1 MAADTRLPS
10 ASSPDDGREARAASG
25 GDDALATRLATVRGS
40 IADAARVAGRS
51 VDELTLVV
59 VTKYHPASLVRDL
72 AALGVTDVGEN
83 RHQEAQAKAAELA
96 DLGLTWHFVG
106 QLQSKK
112 ARQVRRYA
120 DVVHSLDRDSV
131 VDAFA
136 PTEAEPDPRVVE
148 GFVQVNLTDDPG
160 RGGVQPDAVEAMV
173 ERVLATGTVRLRGV
187 MAVAP
192 LEGSPRAAFAR
203 LRTISERVASLAP
216 GATDISAGM
225 SGDHAEAIAEGATH
239 LRIGTAITGNRP
251 VAP

>member
-1 MAADTRLPS
+1 VAAETRLQTVDRDGLEARLASVRS
-10 ASSPDDGREARAASG
+10 AITDAARAA
-25 GDDALATRLATVRGS
+25 
-40 IADAARVAGRS
+40 GRS
-51 VDELTLVV
+51 ADELTLVV
-59 VTKYHPASLVRDL
+59 VTKYHPASLVREL

-96 DLGLTWHFVG
+96 DLDLTWHFVG

-112 ARQVRRYA
+112 ARQARRYA
-120 DVVHSLDRDSV
+120 DVVQSLDRDSV

-136 PTEAEPDPRVVE
+136 PTDAEPDPRVID

-160 RGGVQPDAVEAMV
+160 RGGVQPEDVEAMA
-173 ERVLATGTVRLRGV
+173 ERVLATRTVRLRGV

-192 LEGSPRAAFAR
+192 LDEEPRRAFAR
-203 LRTISERVASLAP
+203 LRAISERVVSLAP
-216 GATDISAGM
+216 DATDVAAGM
-225 SGDHAEAIAEGATH
+225 SGDFAEAIAEGATH

>member
-1 MAADTRLPS
+1 MVADTRLQ
-10 ASSPDDGREARAASG
+10 ASSPDDGPEARVAS
-25 GDDALATRLATVRGS
+25 VRSG
-40 IADAARVAGRS
+40 IADAARAAGRS
-51 VDELTLVV
+51 PDELTLVV
-59 VTKYHPASLVRDL
+59 VTKYHPASLVREL

-83 RHQEAQAKAAELA
+83 RHQEAHAKAAELA

-112 ARQVRRYA
+112 ARQARRYA
-120 DVVHSLDRDSV
+120 HVVQSLDRTSV

-136 PTEAEPDPRVVE
+136 PTEAEPVPPVID
-148 GFVQVNLTDDPG
+148 GFVQVNLTADPG
-160 RGGVQPDAVEAMV
+160 RGGVQPDDVEAMAV
-173 ERVLATGTVRLRGV
+173 RVLETGTIRLRGV

-192 LEGSPRAAFAR
+192 LDEEPRAAFAR
-203 LRTISERVASLAP
+203 LRSISDRVVALEP

-225 SGDHAEAIAEGATH
+225 SGDYAEAILEGATH

>member
-1 MAADTRLPS
+1 MVADTRLPS
-10 ASSPDDGREARAASG
+10 ASSPDDGPEARLAS
-25 GDDALATRLATVRGS
+25 VRSG
-40 IADAARVAGRS
+40 IADAARAAGRS

-59 VTKYHPASLVRDL
+59 VTKYHPASLVREL

-83 RHQEAQAKAAELA
+83 RHQEAQAKAAALA
-96 DLGLTWHFVG
+96 DLDLTWHFVG

-120 DVVHSLDRDSV
+120 DVVQSLDRDSV

-136 PTEAEPDPRVVE
+136 PTEAEPDPRVVD

-160 RGGVQPDAVEAMV
+160 RGGVQPDDVEAMV
-173 ERVLATGTVRLRGV
+173 TRVLDTGTIRLRGV

-192 LEGSPRAAFAR
+192 LDEEPRRAFAR
-203 LRTISERVASLAP
+203 LRTISERVVSLAP
-216 GATDISAGM
+216 DATDVSAGM
-225 SGDHAEAIAEGATH
+225 SGDYADAIAEGATH

-251 VAP
+251 TAP